1 MRALREG
8 INRMARAPKFIARW
22 EKIFGQRLAPAL
34 VPAEE
39 GGGKIKAKFMAPA
52 PWQEFLRKFVWG

>member
-8 INRMARAPKFIARW
+8 IYRMSRDPNFIARW
-22 EKIFGQRLAPAL
+22 EKILGQQLASVL
-34 VPAEE
+34 VPAKE
-39 GGGKIKAKFMAPA
+39 GGKIKAKFMAPA